1 MSRRKV
7 SKELWLALEP
17 LIPEFVAS
25 PKGGRRRS
33 VDDRAALSGILY
45 VLHTGIPWEDLPQEL
60 GFGSGMT
67 CWRRLRDWQADGV
80 WDKLH
85 RAMLVR
91 LREHDQIDWSRA
103 SIDGASGAQPPGGEQ
118 TGPSP
123 TDRGKLG
130 SKRHLVV
137 DARGVPLAIT
147 VTGANRHDSIAFE
160 STLDAIP
167 AIRGLDGRSRKRPDK
182 LHADKAYDCRRCL
195 QYLKRRGIRARIARK
210 GIESRERL
218 GRYRWVVERTH
229 AWFAGFGK
237 IRVRFERRL
246 DIHCAL
252 LSLAAAIICAR
263 FVDDLC

>member
-1 MSRRKV
+1 
-7 SKELWLALEP
+7 
-17 LIPEFVAS
+17 
-25 PKGGRRRS
+25 
-33 VDDRAALSGILY
+33 
-45 VLHTGIPWEDLPQEL
+45 
-60 GFGSGMT
+60 
-67 CWRRLRDWQADGV
+67 
-80 WDKLH
+80 
-85 RAMLVR
+85 
-91 LREHDQIDWSRA
+91 
-103 SIDGASGAQPPGGEQ
+103 
-118 TGPSP
+118 
-123 TDRGKLG
+123 
-130 SKRHLVV
+130 
-137 DARGVPLAIT
+137 
-147 VTGANRHDSIAFE
+147 
-160 STLDAIP
+160 IP

-182 LHADKAYDCRRCL
+182 LHADKAYDCRRCR